1 MANGLKRTLRQVA
14 RATGKAAIW
23 GVAGLAGV
31 WVLAKAG
38 EMEAEEEAK
47 RPPIIAKFDGQDD
60 TFSESFMTNGP
71 WQISWQ
77 GDLDIEIW
85 MQNPSETPLQHGY
98 ASGLN
103 QGTAFFPEAGT
114 FYLVIRLLQA
124 GSWSIIVRSR

>member
-1 MANGLKRTLRQVA
+1 MADGFKSILTQVA

-23 GVAGLAGV
+23 TAAGVAGV

-47 RPPIIAKFDGQDD
+47 RPPIIAKFDGHED
-60 TFSESFMTNGP
+60 TFSEPFTTNGP

-77 GDLDIEIW
+77 GDLDIEVW
-85 MQNPSETPLQHGY
+85 MQNPGETPVQYGY
-98 ASGLN
+98 ASGWN

-114 FYLVIRLLQA
+114 FFLVIRLLQA
-124 GSWSIIVRSR
+124 RYWSITIRSR